1 MSWGKYRKI
10 QNITKIDRDGNE
22 NVVTVS
28 YKIKFIDS
36 ARFIQVHYEIL
47 LIISQK
53 ELIKLSIKIVIVFLN
68 MKVVWTI

>member
-68 MKVVWTI
+68 MKVIWTI

>member
-53 ELIKLSIKIVIVFLN
+53 ELIKLSIKIVIIFLN